1 MDAGLFRYKIQV
13 NLKTFNQDPDYGGPK
28 TQSVNSLNKFASI
41 KWVQAKEKLSGGI
54 LQSVRQA
61 VFTIRYSEN
70 VKSINAKDS
79 ITYNSDEFD
88 IQGVSYKG
96 QGNKAYIEIIAQ
108 TKE

>member
-1 MDAGLFRYKIQV
+1 MDAGLFRYKIQL
-13 NLKTFNQDPDYGGPK
+13 NLKTFTQETDYGGFTESITNVDK
-28 TQSVNSLNKFASI
+28 YASI

-61 VFTIRYSEN
+61 VFIIRYN
-70 VKSINAKDS
+70 RDVRNIDAKDT
-79 ITYNSDEFD
+79 ITYNNDIFD

-108 TKE
+108 TKA

>member
-13 NLKTFNQDPDYGGPK
+13 NLKTFTQETNYGGFNEANTNVDK
-28 TQSVNSLNKFASI
+28 YASI

-54 LQSVRQA
+54 LSSVRQA

-70 VKSINAKDS
+70 VKSVNAKDT
-79 ITYNSDEFD
+79 ITYDSNEFD
-88 IQGVSYKG
+88 IQSVGYKG

>member
-13 NLKTFNQDPDYGGPK
+13 NLKTFTQETEYGGFSAAD
-28 TQSVNSLNKFASI
+28 TNVNKYAAI

-54 LQSVRQA
+54 LSSVRQA
-61 VFTIRYSEN
+61 VFTIRYDSVVKN
-70 VKSINAKDS
+70 VSAKDT
-79 ITYNSDEFD
+79 ITYDSDEFD

>member
-1 MDAGLFRYKIQV
+1 
-13 NLKTFNQDPDYGGPK
+13 
-28 TQSVNSLNKFASI
+28 
-41 KWVQAKEKLSGGI
+41 VQAKEKLSGGI

-61 VFTIRYSEN
+61 VFTIRYSDN
-70 VKSINAKDS
+70 VKNINAKDS

>member
-1 MDAGLFRYKIQV
+1 MEAGLFRYKIQL
-13 NLKTFNQDPDYGGPK
+13 NLKSFTQETAYGGF
-28 TQSVNSLNKFASI
+28 TESVTNVDKFASI

-61 VFTIRYSEN
+61 VFTIRYSDN
-70 VKSINAKDS
+70 VKDVNAKDT
-79 ITYNSDEFD
+79 ITYNSDVFD